1 MSIATHSMNEN
12 KALEKIF
19 EQMRDHLVNLLSL
32 HRQRIRK
39 GTQSEINRKA
49 KQMLWQ
55 KEQGHINVS
64 FCSNDSFVKKKNENK
79 KRKGKDKIIFL
90 LEKEMM

>member
-39 GTQSEINRKA
+39 GTQSEIKRKA

-55 KEQGHINVS
+55 KEQGHVNVS
-64 FCSNDSFVKKKNENK
+64 FCSNDSFVKKKKMKIK
-79 KRKGKDKIIFL
+79 KGRERIKSFFS
-90 LEKEMM
+90 

>member
-1 MSIATHSMNEN
+1 MSIATHSINEN

-39 GTQSEINRKA
+39 GTQSEIKRKA

-55 KEQGHINVS
+55 KEQGHVNVS
-64 FCSNDSFVKKKNENK
+64 FCSNDSFVKKKMKIK
-79 KRKGKDKIIFL
+79 KGRERIKSFFS
-90 LEKEMM
+90 